1 MSATNGCFHR
11 RAVNVATP
19 PGLRPTSPINCAAL
33 REQGRT
39 LEWPKVVIFNSNDRF
54 RVNHNRGKVFLKNMR
69 KFAGDKTVAG
79 MNIEDFREYCLSLP
93 GAEEKMPFTRMA
105 SARSL
110 LIFSVAGKWFCFV
123 DIDAFEFCNL
133 KCDPTES
140 GELAGEYDGI
150 RPGYHMNKRHWISV
164 FFNSDVPDAK
174 IKELVRKSYELIV
187 ASLPKRLRAELPY

>member
-1 MSATNGCFHR
+1 
-11 RAVNVATP
+11 
-19 PGLRPTSPINCAAL
+19 
-33 REQGRT
+33 
-39 LEWPKVVIFNSNDRF
+39 
-54 RVNHNRGKVFLKNMR
+54 MR
-69 KFAGDKTVAG
+69 KFAGKETVAG

-93 GAEEKMPFTRMA
+93 GTEEKMPFTRMA
-105 SARSL
+105 SASSI

>member
-1 MSATNGCFHR
+1 
-11 RAVNVATP
+11 
-19 PGLRPTSPINCAAL
+19 
-33 REQGRT
+33 
-39 LEWPKVVIFNSNDRF
+39 
-54 RVNHNRGKVFLKNMR
+54 MR
-69 KFAGDKTVAG
+69 KFAGEETVAG
-79 MNIEDFREYCLSLP
+79 MNIEDFREFCLSLE
-93 GAEEKMPFTRMA
+93 GAEEKMPFTKA
-105 SARSL
+105 STDYDRGL
-110 LIFSVAGKWFCFV
+110 LVFSVAGKWFCFV